1 MASQPAVGCRHAGS
15 MQVFHLDHRGSVSSN
30 ITRHSELT
38 MSAQMQGPS
47 FHRREKQR
55 FPESGENLDTRT
67 LGFVLDMN
75 TKKSTWVLYTT
86 EFVPLNWPEA
96 RSD

>member
-1 MASQPAVGCRHAGS
+1 
-15 MQVFHLDHRGSVSSN
+15 
-30 ITRHSELT
+30 
-38 MSAQMQGPS
+38 MQGPS

-55 FPESGENLDTRT
+55 FPQSGENLDTRA

-75 TKKSTWVLYTT
+75 ICIQRSQHGFLYTT